1 MRLDANLQPT
11 CNQLATDCVSRQAAI
26 DAALTFVVEYCGAA
40 FDEDM
45 QKMLCERLDALP
57 SAQPEQ
63 HWIPCSEKDHPDL
76 PIRVQ
81 VQMNNGWIITAYY
94 QDGDWLSVPNY
105 GDVIRDEWIEAW
117 RELPEPYREEGD
129 DC

>member
-1 MRLDANLQPT
+1 MAIFVVGQKGEPMSRL
-11 CNQLATDCVSRQAAI
+11 I
-26 DAALTFVVEYCGAA
+26 DA
-40 FDEDM
+40 
-45 QKMLCERLDALP
+45 DALIVALKRKAP
-57 SAQPEQ
+57 ISDAMRVMWAECLEEVRHAPTIEPEQ
-63 HWIPCSEKDHPDL
+63 KWIPCSEKAHPDL

-129 DC
+129 T